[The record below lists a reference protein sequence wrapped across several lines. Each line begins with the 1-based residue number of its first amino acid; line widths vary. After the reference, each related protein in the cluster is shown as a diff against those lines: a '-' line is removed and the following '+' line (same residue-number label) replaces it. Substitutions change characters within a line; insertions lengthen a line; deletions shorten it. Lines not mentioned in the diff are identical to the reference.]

1 MDNNQD
7 KQSFFTNSTP
17 LIVGSRAT
25 KIPRNKSSPNVAA
38 ETSMSIVKSK
48 SSFAESIEN
57 LGRMKCMGSFTGL
70 LEHKGP
76 VDSNGLSKDELVSLR
91 TGNIINKYIL
101 HDSYIIGT

>member
-1 MDNNQD
+1 MDNNQE

-25 KIPRNKSSPNVAA
+25 KIPRNKSSPNVAS
-38 ETSMSIVKSK
+38 ETTMSIVKAK
-48 SSFAESIEN
+48 TSFAESIEN

-76 VDSNGLSKDELVSLR
+76 VDSNNGLSKDELGSLR
-91 TGNIINKYIL
+91 TGNNYIL
-101 HDSYIIGT
+101 HAFVVP